1 VTTLTVPPLR
11 ALTISYAFP
20 PVGGAGVQRV
30 AKLVKYLPDFD
41 VTPAVLTV
49 ANPSAPLTDG
59 SFAKDLPNGVEVVRA
74 RTFEPGY
81 KMKGAVWQANA
92 NANANASATNGAA
105 APTKAAPTGIAALRK
120 QAIKALASTAKAV
133 LIPDPQIMWL
143 PGAQLA
149 LAKRLLSRQDDVV
162 LISGPPFSQFLVA
175 PLIRARRQVGIVL
188 DYRDE
193 WRTYRSSYEMFGG
206 SAAKIAGD
214 VLEPMMLRCAHR
226 VTCATEEFREQL
238 LKHHSFLDPQKVITI
253 TNGYDSEDFDVEL
266 PDPPSDRFVITYAGT
281 IFKLTS
287 PRGFIPALR
296 LLHERS
302 PDLAKLVNVRFLG
315 RIVETERDLFVDA
328 ERLGITLH
336 DYVPHD
342 QVLPFLSASHLTLC
356 LLDAVEGTERI
367 FPAKIF
373 ELMHLGRPILTLAPE
388 GALHRLATRHRV
400 GDVLPPRDEVKIAEA
415 LERRIRAFKDDP
427 KKAGQRVIPPGTQC
441 YDRRALAGEFAGVL
455 HDAYT
460 ETGAAAAFANP

>member
-1 VTTLTVPPLR
+1 MPLR

-41 VTPAVLTV
+41 VAPAVLTV

-92 NANANASATNGAA
+92 ANGSATAVRN
-105 APTKAAPTGIAALRK
+105 PTGATKLRK

-143 PGAQLA
+143 PAAQLA
-149 LAKRLLSRQDDVV
+149 LVKRLTSRRDDVV

-175 PLIRARRQVGIVL
+175 PLIRARRRVGIVL

-226 VTCATEEFREQL
+226 VTCATDEFRDQL
-238 LKHHSFLDPQKVITI
+238 LKHHPFLDPKKVITI

-302 PDLAKLVNVRFLG
+302 PELAKLVNVRFLG

-373 ELMHLGRPILTLAPE
+373 ELMRLGRPILTLAPE
-388 GALHRLATRHRV
+388 GALQRLATRHRV
-400 GDVLPPRDEVKIAEA
+400 GDVLPPRDEVKIAEV
-415 LERRIRAFKDDP
+415 LERRIRAFRDDP
-427 KKAGQRVIPPGTQC
+427 RKAAERVIPPGTQR

-455 HDAYT
+455 REACS
-460 ETGAAAAFANP
+460 ETGVE